1 MTATLKSGIDT
12 VLDLTGFNSALV
24 GTDIVFTGEGR
35 IDSQS
40 VHGKVISG
48 VAKRT
53 LARGVPLIAI
63 VGKIDD
69 SADCAYDAGV
79 AAVFST
85 NRAGLPFEEL
95 KDRCREDYRKTLC
108 DVLRLIRCSERLSN

>member
-1 MTATLKSGIDT
+1 MGA
-12 VLDLTGFNSALV
+12 
-24 GTDIVFTGEGR
+24 DIVFTGEGR

-53 LARGVPLIAI
+53 SSRGVPLVAI

-79 AAVFST
+79 AAIFST

-95 KDRCREDYRKTLC
+95 KCRCADDYRKTLC
-108 DVLRLIRCSERLSN
+108 DVLRLIRCAERISN